1 MGIIWKADLM
11 LVFAMKQPR
20 PMHLIDLE
28 ASLIDAY
35 RTVAQ
40 QSAMKQQ
47 QQHFIH
53 SCTAYIHLNM
63 EKRTKLTYNY

>member
-1 MGIIWKADLM
+1 MEIFWKILS
-11 LVFAMKQPR
+11 LPER
-20 PMHLIDLE
+20 LE
-28 ASLIDAY
+28 DTL
-35 RTVAQ
+35 Q
-40 QSAMKQQ
+40 QQQQQ